1 MKRELF
7 FENNVVVVERIVR
20 NQSERILKFG
30 PITAREISPKPK
42 RSWNRFEY
50 ACWPSVHD
58 VERRIKKVVTSAHEI
73 FVIPCSLLD
82 IYGAVRSVYL
92 LCAAEKDATVA
103 YLVFVY
109 KNLEQHVRFKFR

>member
-1 MKRELF
+1 MSLLLKELL
-7 FENNVVVVERIVR
+7 ET
-20 NQSERILKFG
+20 NQSGSSSLDQSQREKFLQ
-30 PITAREISPKPK
+30 PK

-58 VERRIKKVVTSAHEI
+58 VEIRIKKVVTSAHEI